1 MREGAVMT
9 LQQIEAKLKEA
20 ENHNTQLTARRTM
33 YAERIQKEF
42 KASSVAEL
50 EKMMA
55 DVDEQL
61 GQKNAEYQAAL
72 DAAETEMK
80 KAGIAC

>member
-1 MREGAVMT
+1 MRALDDDLPVLELA
-9 LQQIEAKLKEA
+9 LE
-20 ENHNTQLTARRTM
+20 

-42 KASSVAEL
+42 GVSSVAEL

-72 DAAETEMK
+72 AEAETQMK

>member
-1 MREGAVMT
+1 MT
-9 LQQIEAKLKEA
+9 LQQIETKLKEA
-20 ENHNTQLTARRTM
+20 ENHNTQLTARRAM

-42 KASSVAEL
+42 GASSVAEL

-55 DVDEQL
+55 DVDERL

-72 DAAETEMK
+72 AEAETQMK